1 MANRKNQLLRIKPNE
16 QNESEATELL
26 LASIR
31 AKMGIIDIYKV
42 NEKDWQMNA
51 EQSQMYDLRTKQ
63 FMFTCHSPIR
73 ISTEQEPITR

>member
-42 NEKDWQMNA
+42 NEKD
-51 EQSQMYDLRTKQ
+51 
-63 FMFTCHSPIR
+63 
-73 ISTEQEPITR
+73 